1 MKKSFSLLFTF
12 FLLLTCGPLQAQAPA
27 KPDAAAL
34 LQDIK
39 KLNVLGTALYVAA
52 HPDDENTRF
61 IAYLSNEKLYNTGYL
76 SVTRGDGGQNL
87 IGPEIREGLG
97 IIRTQELLQ
106 ARRIDG
112 GQQFFTRANDFGY
125 SKNPEETFATWDKE
139 KVLHDVVWAI
149 RKFKP
154 DVIITRFSPK
164 PSETHGHHTASA
176 MLANEAF
183 EAAADPKRF
192 PEQLKYVQ
200 VWQAKRVLWNTGVWS
215 FRSQKEFEDYGSQL
229 LKVDVGGYNPLLGK
243 SYPEIA
249 ALSRSMHKSQGFGAT
264 GTRGV
269 TIEYLDH
276 TKGERA
282 KEELFEGINTTWSR
296 VKGSDKVAALL
307 QQAVSEFKPEQPAA
321 VVPTLLA
328 ARKELAKLPDSYWKR
343 LKAEELEQVV
353 KHSLGLYL
361 EAVATD
367 YAVTPGERLNLQIET
382 INRSAIPVQLVGMRP
397 AFASKDSILNKTLA
411 PNESHLIPFKL
422 PIPASAQ
429 LSQPYWLRQ
438 EGTLGLFRVDDLQE
452 IGAPENQPA
461 AEVHFDLLI
470 SGEPFRYTVP
480 VVYKRNDPVDGEQY
494 RPLAITPPVFVNILE
509 KVLMFASQE
518 PKPVHV
524 LVKAGK
530 AGIKGN
536 VALQLPKGWRAEP
549 AQVAFD
555 LEQNGAEQLVR
566 FMVHPPKGQQE
577 VALKAVATVAGKP
590 YTRGLNLIQY
600 SHIPTQTTFPEAV
613 AKAVRLDLK
622 RNGEQIAYLMGAGDD
637 IPASLQQIGYNVTL
651 LKDEDI
657 TDQNLKRFDAVIL
670 GVRAYNTVER
680 MNFYQPRLLNYVQ
693 QGGTVIVQYNT
704 GHSLKTSNVAPYP
717 LKISSQRVTVED
729 ADVRFLKPGHQALN
743 SPNKITKKDFEGW
756 VQERGLY
763 FPSEWS
769 SEFEAILSSNDPGEP
784 ARDGGLLIA
793 RHGKG
798 HFVYTGYSWFRQ
810 LPAGVPGAY
819 RIFTNLIS
827 LGNGHGA
834 QGSSAESTAK

>member
-1 MKKSFSLLFTF
+1 MKKSFSLFFVLFS
-12 FLLLTCGPLQAQAPA
+12 LLSAGALKAQSPA
-27 KPDAAAL
+27 KPHAAEL

-39 KLNVLGTALYVAA
+39 KLNVLGTVLYVAA

-97 IIRTQELLQ
+97 LIRTQELLQ
-106 ARRIDG
+106 ARRTDG
-112 GQQFFTRANDFGY
+112 GQQFFTRANDFGF

-149 RKFKP
+149 RKFRP
-154 DVIITRFSPK
+154 DVIITRFSPR

-192 PEQLKYVQ
+192 PEQLKHVQ
-200 VWQAKRVLWNTGVWS
+200 AWQAKRVLWNTGVWS

-249 ALSRSMHKSQGFGAT
+249 ALSRSMHKSQGFGST

-269 TIEYLDH
+269 TIEYLEH

-282 KEELFEGINTTWSR
+282 KEELFEDINTSWSR
-296 VKGSDKVAALL
+296 VKGSEKVAALL
-307 QQAVSEFKPEQPAA
+307 QQAVAEFKPEQPAA

-328 ARKELAKLPDSYWKR
+328 ARKELTKLPDSYWKR
-343 LKAEELEQVV
+343 RKTQELEQVV

-361 EAVATD
+361 EAVATE
-367 YAVTPGERLNLQIET
+367 YAVTPGEHLNMQLEA
-382 INRSAIPVQLVGMRP
+382 INRSAIPVQLVSMRP
-397 AFASKDSILNKTLA
+397 SFAAKDSTLDKTLA
-411 PNESHLIPFKL
+411 SNEGHLIPFKIQ
-422 PIPASAQ
+422 IPASVP

-438 EGTLGLFRVDDLQE
+438 EGTLGLFRIDDLQE

-461 AEVHFDLLI
+461 AEVQMNLLI

-494 RPLAITPPVFVNILE
+494 RPLAITPPVFVNISE

-524 LVKAGK
+524 LVKSGK

-536 VALQLPKGWRAEP
+536 LALQLPKGWRAEP
-549 AQVAFD
+549 AQVAFE

-566 FMVHPPKGQQE
+566 FMVHPSKGQQE
-577 VALKAVATVAGKP
+577 VELKAVATVAGKP
-590 YTRGLNLIQY
+590 YTRGLNVIQY

-613 AKAVRLDLK
+613 TKAVRLDLK

-704 GHSLKTSNVAPYP
+704 GHSLKTNNIAPYP

-729 ADVRFLKPGHQALN
+729 AEVRFLKPNHQALN

-769 SEFEAILSSNDPGEP
+769 KEFEAILSSNDPGEP

-793 RHGKG
+793 RYGKG

-827 LGNGHGA
+827 LGNGHGN
-834 QGSSAESTAK
+834 QGSSAESAVK